1 MKRNDVCKIRPGT
14 FEHAARSGLR
24 VNLRIAFVAQDHEA
38 ETIGELLQ
46 AAEIFAWCDGAL
58 RIGWRGDVDRHRSC
72 QRGVIERIEVG
83 QESVGARGRQI
94 DLFAARGA
102 CAGAIG
108 RIKRIGHQDGRP
120 APAFADIARSG
131 DGREKQALPA
141 AVQHQNFGFGIDS
154 SRQVKSCRK
163 PVRSRPSERLDAP
176 GDRIATEFDRVF
188 GQHRADK
195 AGHRV
200 LRLAQ

>member
-1 MKRNDVCKIRPGT
+1 MW
-14 FEHAARSGLR
+14 
-24 VNLRIAFVAQDHEA
+24 
-38 ETIGELLQ
+38 IG
-46 AAEIFAWCDGAL
+46 
-58 RIGWRGDVDRHRSC
+58 RRGDVDRHRSC

-120 APAFADIARSG
+120 APAFADIARGG
-131 DGREKQALPA
+131 DSREKQTLAA

-163 PVRSRPSERLDAP
+163 PVRSRPPERLDAP

-200 LRLAQ
+200 LRLAQR